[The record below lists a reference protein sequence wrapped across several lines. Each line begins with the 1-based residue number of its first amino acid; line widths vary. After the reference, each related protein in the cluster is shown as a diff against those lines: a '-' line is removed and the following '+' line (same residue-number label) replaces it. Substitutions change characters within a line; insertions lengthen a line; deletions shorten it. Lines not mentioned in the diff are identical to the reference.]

1 MRVPFID
8 LKRSVDP
15 IRSQV
20 LADWTACLD
29 NCEFVGGPGVQKL
42 EKALMQSMDCRHVV
56 TCANGTDALVIGL
69 QALGIKPGMKV
80 AVPNMTFWAPFEAIV
95 QVGATPILV
104 DINPDDLQMDFE
116 EFKQGH
122 ERFRFDAAILVHLFG
137 WTSTVLQEFR
147 RYCRSEGIQLLED
160 GAQSY
165 GVQFEGQSV
174 YTDAQLSTISF
185 YPAKVLG
192 AAGDAG
198 AIMSP
203 DPKVAE
209 KVRALCNHGRA
220 GHYTY
225 DYVGWNSRMS
235 GAQAHFLLRMLD
247 QVDDLIASRR
257 AAEEYYYSY
266 FSQLSKHCRVFR
278 APSGVTGNG
287 YLIVI
292 ESLQKTGDE
301 LAALLRDYKIG
312 CARTYPQTLCEQV
325 PAQQALRTSDL
336 RHSQRFSRMVI
347 NLPLFAG
354 IRPEECQMAAESLQ
368 QAFESHS

>member
-8 LKRSVDP
+8 LKRIVDP
-15 IRSQV
+15 IRQQV
-20 LADWTACLD
+20 IEDWTNCLE
-29 NCEFVGGPGVQKL
+29 NCEFVGGAGVQKL
-42 EKALMQSMDCRHVV
+42 EKTLMQRLESSHVV
-56 TCANGTDALVIGL
+56 SCANGTDALVIGL
-69 QALGIKPGMKV
+69 QALGVGPGMKV

-95 QVGATPILV
+95 QVGATPVLV
-104 DINPDDLQMDFE
+104 DINPDDLQMDFD
-116 EFKQGH
+116 EFRRGH
-122 ERFRFDAAILVHLFG
+122 REHHFDAAILVHLFG
-137 WTSTVLQEFR
+137 WTSAALASFR
-147 RYCRSEGIQLLED
+147 SFCRSEGITLLED

-165 GVQFEGQSV
+165 GVRAGGESV
-174 YTDAQLSTISF
+174 YTAAQLSTISF

-235 GAQAHFLLRMLD
+235 GAQAHFLLRMIE
-247 QVDDLIASRR
+247 QVDGLIASRR
-257 AAEEYYYSY
+257 VAEDYYYNH
-266 FSQLSKHCRVFR
+266 FEALSKHCRVFK

-292 ESLQKTGDE
+292 ESLKQTGDE
-301 LAALLRDYKIG
+301 LAAKLRDLKIG
-312 CARTYPQTLCEQV
+312 CARTYPQTLCEQG
-325 PAQQALRTSDL
+325 PAQNALRTSDL
-336 RHSQRFSRMVI
+336 KHSQRFSRMVI
-347 NLPLFAG
+347 NLPLFGG
-354 IRPEECQMAAESLQ
+354 ITLEECRMAAESLEE
-368 QAFESHS
+368 AFGQ